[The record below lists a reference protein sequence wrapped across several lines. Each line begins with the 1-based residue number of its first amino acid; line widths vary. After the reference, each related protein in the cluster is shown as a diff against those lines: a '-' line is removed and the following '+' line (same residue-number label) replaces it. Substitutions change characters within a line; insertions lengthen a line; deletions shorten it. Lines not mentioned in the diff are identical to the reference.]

1 MSKLNIYDLCSVLV
15 AKNGLDDKESHRF
28 IKAMFDIIQE
38 GLDEDKIV
46 KVKGLGTFKIIEV
59 DDRES
64 INVNTGE
71 RVLIEGHSKLTFTP
85 DSVMKEI
92 VNKPFSQFETV
103 ILNEGVDFPEPAISE
118 ESAISEERADNT
130 SELSDASELSEN
142 PGSSDDSLIDN
153 SGSSD
158 DSLIDNSGSSDNLP
172 SDAPIVEFSDDAP
185 NNINE
190 ESAPSDESPVESSHS
205 DESPVESP
213 QDASSIEESPQDDD
227 SSESPSPIEEDD
239 SEEDDSEEDDS
250 EEDDSG
256 NSPLRWILASV
267 VILLLILGAA
277 YGGYLYGRYEI
288 SEEMAYKQM
297 KADLKTAEMTAKKAE
312 AAMAKDSA
320 SQQVDATKIGAMSI
334 DKESDEADKE
344 KSADEVK
351 KDEAKDEVYKKEQAP
366 KAETVKQ
373 QPAKETTD
381 KYEAKDARVRTG
393 AYRIIGEDRT
403 IKAKAGQT
411 VEDIATRALGPG
423 MSCYVEVFNSID
435 GKTALKEGQI
445 IKIPKLELKKRR

>member
-103 ILNEGVDFPEPAISE
+103 ILNEGVDFPEPAVE
-118 ESAISEERADNT
+118 EPADN
-130 SELSDASELSEN
+130 ASELSGLSGDAGSSDDSLIDN
-142 PGSSDDSLIDN
+142 PALSDDSLIDN

-213 QDASSIEESPQDDD
+213 QDASPKEESPQDDD
-227 SSESPSPIEEDD
+227 SSESPSPI
-239 SEEDDSEEDDS
+239 EEDDS

-351 KDEAKDEVYKKEQAP
+351 KDEAKDEVSKKEQAP
-366 KAETVKQ
+366 KAEIVKQ

-435 GKTALKEGQI
+435 GKKALKEGQI

>member
-103 ILNEGVDFPEPAISE
+103 ILNEGVDFPEPAVE
-118 ESAISEERADNT
+118 EPADN
-130 SELSDASELSEN
+130 ASELSGLSGDAGSSDDSLIDN
-142 PGSSDDSLIDN
+142 PALSDDSLIDN

-227 SSESPSPIEEDD
+227 SSESPTPIEED
-239 SEEDDSEEDDS
+239 S
-250 EEDDSG
+250 EDDSG

-297 KADLKTAEMTAKKAE
+297 KADLKTAEMTARKAE

-351 KDEAKDEVYKKEQAP
+351 KDEAKDEVSKKEQAP

>member
-1 MSKLNIYDLCSVLV
+1 
-15 AKNGLDDKESHRF
+15 
-28 IKAMFDIIQE
+28 
-38 GLDEDKIV
+38 
-46 KVKGLGTFKIIEV
+46 
-59 DDRES
+59 
-64 INVNTGE
+64 
-71 RVLIEGHSKLTFTP
+71 
-85 DSVMKEI
+85 
-92 VNKPFSQFETV
+92 
-103 ILNEGVDFPEPAISE
+103 
-118 ESAISEERADNT
+118 
-130 SELSDASELSEN
+130 
-142 PGSSDDSLIDN
+142 
-153 SGSSD
+153 
-158 DSLIDNSGSSDNLP
+158 
-172 SDAPIVEFSDDAP
+172 
-185 NNINE
+185 
-190 ESAPSDESPVESSHS
+190 
-205 DESPVESP
+205 
-213 QDASSIEESPQDDD
+213 
-227 SSESPSPIEEDD
+227 
-239 SEEDDSEEDDS
+239 
-250 EEDDSG
+250 
-256 NSPLRWILASV
+256 
-267 VILLLILGAA
+267 
-277 YGGYLYGRYEI
+277 
-288 SEEMAYKQM
+288 MAYKQM

-351 KDEAKDEVYKKEQAP
+351 KDEAKDEVSKKEQAP